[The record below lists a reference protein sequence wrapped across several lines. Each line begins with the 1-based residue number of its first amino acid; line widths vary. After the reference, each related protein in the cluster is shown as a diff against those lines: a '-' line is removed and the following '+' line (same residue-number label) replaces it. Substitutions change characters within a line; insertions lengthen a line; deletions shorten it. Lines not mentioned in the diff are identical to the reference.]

1 MSKTLNRLSKTFNH
15 VAKGID
21 TTISNMGF
29 SQDRELA
36 HTLSQANNK
45 AVDVAKI
52 SENFMQALS

>member
-1 MSKTLNRLSKTFNH
+1 
-15 VAKGID
+15 
-21 TTISNMGF
+21 MGF